1 MADYQPGEKEPPAV
15 SSKMTG
21 NAESLDSESHTSRD
35 KRKLG
40 RSGSRSWFNRSLD
53 QTTVKPSQSRTIRRQ
68 RSVTDFFQNMLIK
81 GKSHL
86 QDIFSSRKDKSKKYA
101 SPVVGDI
108 MKQTPGAAM
117 TTHNMIDNGAVR
129 GPYRSADRVL
139 NPDIRCDTLHNS
151 CPNFFDNEELLTYPV
166 ILKPHGSFNRESKA
180 KSRDKR
186 RATTNGNKL
195 LPPSDLSAT
204 MKMFMFNGPDSFRV
218 KPEANG
224 FTRSNTTHCR
234 MKASQSIVHTIES
247 HFIQLDRFH
256 DDSRSTPTL
265 AFRSP
270 RGATHPIGKGSPFP
284 RKLSNTSISSSKGS
298 ISSDFVAFPADNASS
313 KGPRKLVKSNSDT
326 FAKLLSFQQSLSK
339 ASSDGNCFKN
349 SSVSSLASSMTSLGN
364 MVSITDYLFLGSI
377 EAGYNEPLLCKY
389 NISSLVDMT
398 NVSPTLIPPNKKLEC
413 PCACSSKTHF
423 RSKLNIGV
431 DDIEWEDL
439 EQYFDDINA
448 FINGARRKERR
459 VLVFSYM
466 GQSRAAAAVIQHIMQ
481 LYNISYQKALSI
493 VRAKRPQ
500 TKLNSGFVKALLRL
514 EKRLVLEDNEVD
526 ARVVESLGPDISVS
540 LSNGSVETLEIISSP
555 PVVRGAWLD
564 C

>member
-1 MADYQPGEKEPPAV
+1 MADFQPGEKEPPTV

-21 NAESLDSESHTSRD
+21 NALSIDSESHNSRD

-53 QTTVKPSQSRTIRRQ
+53 QTTAKPSQSRTIRRQ
-68 RSVTDFFQNMLIK
+68 KSVTDFFQNMLIK

-86 QDIFSSRKDKSKKYA
+86 QDIFSSKKDKSKKYA
-101 SPVVGDI
+101 SPVVGDT
-108 MKQTPGAAM
+108 MKQTSGAAM
-117 TTHNMIDNGAVR
+117 TKNNMIGNGVVR
-129 GPYRSADRVL
+129 RPNRGADRVL
-139 NPDIRCDTLHNS
+139 NPDTKCDTLHNS
-151 CPNFFDNEELLTYPV
+151 CPNFFDTEELLTYPV
-166 ILKPHGSFNRESKA
+166 ILKPHRSFNCQSKA

-195 LPPSDLSAT
+195 LPPNDLSTT
-204 MKMFMFNGPDSFRV
+204 MKMFMFNGPDNFRV
-218 KPEANG
+218 KPEVNG

-234 MKASQSIVHTIES
+234 MKASQSIVYPIERQ
-247 HFIQLDRFH
+247 FLQLDHFH
-256 DDSRSTPTL
+256 DDSRLTPTL
-265 AFRSP
+265 AFQSP
-270 RGATHPIGKGSPFP
+270 RGATQTGRGSPFT

-298 ISSDFVAFPADNASS
+298 IYSEFATFPVDEASS

-339 ASSDGNCFKN
+339 ASSDGDCFKN
-349 SSVSSLASSMTSLGN
+349 SSVSSLASSMPSLGN

-377 EAGYNEPLLCKY
+377 EAAYNEPLLCQY

-398 NVSPTLIPPNKKLEC
+398 NVSPTLIPANKKSDC

-481 LYNISYQKALSI
+481 HYNISYQKALNI

-514 EKRLVLEDNEVD
+514 EKRLVLVDND
-526 ARVVESLGPDISVS
+526 ADIRMAESLAPEVSVN